1 MKIRRRHQND
11 AEVSTH
17 SLNDIMFFLLLFFLI
32 LSTMAHPNV
41 IKVLLPESK
50 EAASKESKQNA
61 QLVVDAQKQYYL
73 DNVVCTA
80 EELERRLGLIAQKDS
95 TIGISI
101 QMDRTLSVQDLVD
114 VMEMG
119 KRQHLA
125 MFLKTTQPQ

>member
-1 MKIRRRHQND
+1 MKIRRRHQRE

-61 QLVVDAQKQYYL
+61 QLVVDAQKHYYL
-73 DNVVCTA
+73 DNIVCTP

>member
-1 MKIRRRHQND
+1 MKIYRRHKKE

-61 QLVVDAQKQYYL
+61 QLVVDAQKQYFL
-73 DNVVCTA
+73 DNIACTA
-80 EELERRLGLIAQKDS
+80 EDLERRLGIIAQRDS
-95 TIGISI
+95 TIGVSI
-101 QMDRTLSVQDLVD
+101 QMDKGLSVQDLVD

>member
-1 MKIRRRHQND
+1 MKIARRNKHR

-41 IKVLLPESK
+41 IKVMLPESK

-61 QLVVDAQKQYYL
+61 QLTVDAEKHYFL
-73 DNVVCTA
+73 ESIPCTA
-80 EELERRLGLIAQKDS
+80 EELERKLELLAAKDS
-95 TIGISI
+95 TIGVSI
-101 QMDRTLSVQDLVD
+101 QMDKSLSVQDLVD

-119 KRQHLA
+119 KRQQVK

>member
-1 MKIRRRHQND
+1 MKIRRRHQRE

-73 DNVVCTA
+73 DNIVCTP

>member
-1 MKIRRRHQND
+1 MKIRRRHQRE

-73 DNVVCTA
+73 DNIVCTP

-125 MFLKTTQPQ
+125 MFLKTTQPN

>member
-1 MKIRRRHQND
+1 MKIRRRHQRE

-50 EAASKESKQNA
+50 EAASKESKKNA
-61 QLVVDAQKQYYL
+61 QLIVDAQKQYYL
-73 DNVVCTA
+73 DNISCSA
-80 EELERRLGLIAQKDS
+80 EELERRLGLIAQQDS

-101 QMDRTLSVQDLVD
+101 QMDRGLTVQDLVD

>member
-1 MKIRRRHQND
+1 MKIRRRHQRE

>member
-1 MKIRRRHQND
+1 MKIRRRHQRE

-125 MFLKTTQPQ
+125 MFLKTTQPN